1 MFFCSFCVRPAWE
14 ELRNV
19 RRWRLSIIPACM
31 RPHWKEFIDAFEIWD
46 GLLVGG
52 HWVAEM
58 RNAGVRLRSGPTSA
72 RQVIAAPFSL
82 PENALASRLWILC
95 CGPIAC
101 AADSRPVGHA
111 GPRSD

>member
-58 RNAGVRLRSGPTSA
+58 RNAVSAIAIGTDFGTTGDCGALLPSRKCSRIQALDLVLWSYRLCRGFSA
-72 RQVIAAPFSL
+72 GRPCRAA
-82 PENALASRLWILC
+82 
-95 CGPIAC
+95 
-101 AADSRPVGHA
+101 
-111 GPRSD
+111 